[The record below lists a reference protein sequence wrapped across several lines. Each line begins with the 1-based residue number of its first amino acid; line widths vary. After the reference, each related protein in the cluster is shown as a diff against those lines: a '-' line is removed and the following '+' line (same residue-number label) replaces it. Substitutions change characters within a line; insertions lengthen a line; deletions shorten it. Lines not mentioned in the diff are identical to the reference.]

1 MLSFIPIKKGPLFIV
16 IRRGA
21 IVSFSLIIVPCSGI
35 FYTLPFTII
44 SCMLSLLQVSVVII
58 NSKLYV
64 LFIVLKQSGN
74 LNPCYSFQN
83 SLVSEFFLDSFDFK
97 VSQFLCVYTLC
108 GVEQTLS
115 LYLVI
120 LRGMRVTPL
129 GVCLRVIANK
139 NPLNLEKTTSICVV
153 INL

>member
-97 VSQFLCVYTLC
+97 VSQFLCVYTSSTYQ
-108 GVEQTLS
+108 GVTRMRCRTDSLS
-115 LYLVI
+115 LSCNSSRNARNSFGRLPQGYCEQK
-120 LRGMRVTPL
+120 TP
-129 GVCLRVIANK
+129 
-139 NPLNLEKTTSICVV
+139 
-153 INL
+153 

>member
-1 MLSFIPIKKGPLFIV
+1 MSSSLFWSKVAILILVILFRTLWFLS
-16 IRRGA
+16 
-21 IVSFSLIIVPCSGI
+21 
-35 FYTLPFTII
+35 
-44 SCMLSLLQVSVVII
+44 
-58 NSKLYV
+58 
-64 LFIVLKQSGN
+64 
-74 LNPCYSFQN
+74 
-83 SLVSEFFLDSFDFK
+83 FFLDSFDFK

-153 INL
+153 INLWLQPSRCSKTEKCLPSPHHIFLHRTVAHQKKI